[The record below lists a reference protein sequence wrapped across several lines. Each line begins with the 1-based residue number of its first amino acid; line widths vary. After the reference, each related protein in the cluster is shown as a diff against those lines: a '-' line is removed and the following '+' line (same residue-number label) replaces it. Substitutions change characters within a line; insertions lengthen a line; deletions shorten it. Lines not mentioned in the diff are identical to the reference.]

1 MPINDIIGEM
11 GEVVIR
17 GKILNMDKRE
27 IKNERTIL
35 IFDVTDFS
43 DTMTIKMFLHNDQVA
58 ELTGDVKPGAFVKIK
73 GMTLMDKFD
82 HELTIGSLTGIKKIP
97 DFTT

>member
-1 MPINDIIGEM
+1 
-11 GEVVIR
+11 
-17 GKILNMDKRE
+17 
-27 IKNERTIL
+27 
-35 IFDVTDFS
+35 
-43 DTMTIKMFLHNDQVA
+43 MTIKMFLHNDQVA

-97 DFTT
+97 DFTTSRLDTSVRKRVELHCHTKHSFP